1 MMSFARENPGSRKHV
16 VTRKDFLNTSRT
28 PLCLY
33 SLGRSSI
40 IWAGTGGWRGC
51 WWRWCCRRDGTL
63 RTVQTALSRP
73 IYILALHPASRGTAL
88 PSSRYL
94 RLAPSLLAS
103 FFLALPL
110 SRWSQTPLIIVI
122 GPFLDSPTHCP
133 LPPGPLSLLHCF
145 LHPSCWLSPSWIF
158 LSFFPFLDLFTSSYS
173 NTL

>member
-1 MMSFARENPGSRKHV
+1 M
-16 VTRKDFLNTSRT
+16 
-28 PLCLY
+28 
-33 SLGRSSI
+33 
-40 IWAGTGGWRGC
+40 IWAGTGGCRGC

-73 IYILALHPASRGTAL
+73 IYILALHPASRGTTL

-122 GPFLDSPTHCP
+122 GPFLET
-133 LPPGPLSLLHCF
+133 LPHTVRSLPYRF
-145 LHPSCWLSPSWIF
+145 LLAP
-158 LSFFPFLDLFTSSYS
+158 SFFNIIFFILLVGSFPHGSCCPSFSFLTYPPSLPRTHSRTSK
-173 NTL
+173 